1 MKKPIILFSSALLLL
16 SFSETKSDF
25 VDHALKLHWSYELG
39 KTTHRSE
46 IAVLNNS
53 LFIGSNGSHFMD
65 WNLDDNNGVVQLN
78 KKTGK
83 KIRSLA
89 NESFGDMDVNGIVS
103 FNNTVIFGNDNDE
116 ILCYA
121 DDGIQQWRIPTSGD
135 VEHAP
140 VILKTKNHGSIVVF
154 ATEMGE
160 VRALNPTNG
169 NTIWKHYNEDFE
181 GWKMGDNRTLFKV
194 KMHFTSGMIYFSK
207 PAILDVNKDGTK
219 DLIYGCNKRRIAI
232 SGENGKVL
240 WNHGIPEFQDHFSN
254 NWRQTPNI
262 VLIDGE
268 PVITLTYTH
277 HQTNN
282 LKIIQMN
289 VKGEVIT
296 NKNFVY
302 TSWGE
307 SLNHTP
313 GFLYVSGM
321 IINLKTLEAQRLP
334 FYSKDKENEKFRF
347 SGDVQLSRERIKMDG
362 EEAIGIVFQ
371 HDRDIKNSS
380 MFMLIGLETNTTY
393 LKTLI
398 PGGSEFTPVFQDFN
412 QDGKIDLLIGSWN
425 EQLYCYDL
433 NISTNQLIKL

>member
-1 MKKPIILFSSALLLL
+1 MKKLILTLASALFLL
-16 SFSETKSDF
+16 SFSEMKSDF
-25 VDHALKLHWSYELG
+25 VDHALKLHWSLKLG

-46 IAVLNNS
+46 IALIDNS
-53 LFIGSNGSHFMD
+53 LFVGSNGAHFMD
-65 WNLDDNNGVVQLN
+65 WNLDDNNGVIQLN
-78 KKTGK
+78 RKTGK
-83 KIRSLA
+83 KIRSMA
-89 NESFGDMDVNGIVS
+89 NESFGDMDVNGVVS

-116 ILCYA
+116 VLCYT
-121 DDGIQQWRIPTSGD
+121 DEGTQRWRIPTSGD

-140 VILKTKNHGSIVVF
+140 VILKTKKHGDILVF

-160 VRALNPTNG
+160 VRALNPSNG

-181 GWKMGDNRTLFKV
+181 GWKIGDNRTLFKV

-207 PAILDVNKDGTK
+207 PAVVDVNKDGTN
-219 DLIYGCNKRRIAI
+219 DLVYGYNNKIIAI

-240 WNHGIPEFQDHFSN
+240 WNHDLPEFLDHFCN
-254 NWRQTPNI
+254 NYRQTPN
-262 VLIDGE
+262 VFLMKGA
-268 PVITLTYTH
+268 PVFTVTYTNH
-277 HQTNN
+277 KTNN
-282 LKIIQMN
+282 IKIIQMN
-289 VKGEVIT
+289 VKGEVIK

-321 IINLKTLEAQRLP
+321 IINLNTLEAQRLP
-334 FYSKDKENEKFRF
+334 FYSKQKGEKKFRF
-347 SGDVQLSRERIKMDG
+347 SGDVQLSRERIQLDG
-362 EEAIGIVFQ
+362 EEAIGVIFQ
-371 HDRDIKNSS
+371 HDTDIKDAS
-380 MFMLIGLETNTTY
+380 MFMLVGLESNKTY
-393 LKTLI
+393 LKTVI
-398 PGGSEFTPVFQDFN
+398 SGGSEFTPVFEDFN